1 MTEVVLIQVSFLTV
15 GSKQKNNKH
24 AEYHD
29 IFIPFKGQIYLKQGS
44 HVSFLF
50 GTWTLVLFSHV
61 WVKPRFLL
69 LTLTWQTSLK
79 FKVCMKTL
87 NELRIFLTKFSYN
100 LFTKTFLLLRISL
113 LKRFIYRRVNTSKI
127 LRGATIPVT
136 LTKNQVKTISVNFI
150 KKKLP
155 SSKAIYGLPT
165 RKIKSQEKSCIQ
177 SISHVCWKKVLTC
190 SICHRVDTYRLVKR
204 LGFSFW

>member
-1 MTEVVLIQVSFLTV
+1 MDVSIIFPCLGEAKVSAVNSDLANFVEVQ
-15 GSKQKNNKH
+15 
-24 AEYHD
+24 
-29 IFIPFKGQIYLKQGS
+29 
-44 HVSFLF
+44 
-50 GTWTLVLFSHV
+50 
-61 WVKPRFLL
+61 
-69 LTLTWQTSLK
+69 SL
-79 FKVCMKTL
+79 KTL

-127 LRGATIPVT
+127 LRGATIPIT

-177 SISHVCWKKVLTC
+177 SISHVC
-190 SICHRVDTYRLVKR
+190 
-204 LGFSFW
+204 

>member
-1 MTEVVLIQVSFLTV
+1 MAINTRNTISPAYH
-15 GSKQKNNKH
+15 SKVRDLLKTRQSC
-24 AEYHD
+24 
-29 IFIPFKGQIYLKQGS
+29 FPF
-44 HVSFLF
+44 V
-50 GTWTLVLFSHV
+50 WAMDVLFSHI
-61 WVKPRFLL
+61 WVKPKFLL
-69 LTLTWQTSLK
+69 LTLTWQTLS
-79 FKVCMKTL
+79 TL
-87 NELRIFLTKFSYN
+87 TFSWKQMNYVFLTRFSYT
-100 LFTKTFLLLRISL
+100 LFTKTLLLFRISL

-127 LRGATIPVT
+127 LRGATIPIT